1 MVINYNELA
10 YSVSY
15 WLSYQNKIG
24 REFMNSE
31 SSLKYPIADFL
42 TNLHNPINQIK
53 LEEQHFLFEDRY
65 IDVIIQENNLT
76 THAFELKVAKYE
88 TTQKKEKQRILNDL
102 LRLYFMKRIYNTD
115 SYFIISGEH
124 QQFMSFFRS
133 ISKVSGHYNISPTSS
148 IISNPI
154 GFYTKWFQFS
164 TNVNSIKK
172 INIKRETE
180 KNYKELYNSFLLTYK
195 LRASS
200 KLQSISL
207 PNYIMT
213 ECVAITPIFTGAPLS
228 HLVGIWKVY

>member
-1 MVINYNELA
+1 MVINSVDLA

-15 WLSYQNKIG
+15 WLSYQNRIG

-42 TNLHNPINQIK
+42 TNLNTPINQIK
-53 LEEQHFLFEDRY
+53 LEEQHSLFEDRY
-65 IDVIIQENNLT
+65 IDVTIKENNET
-76 THAFELKVAKYE
+76 ICAFELKVTKYE

-102 LRLYFMKRIYNTD
+102 LRLYYMNRIYNTD

-133 ISKVSGHYNISPTSS
+133 ISKVSGQFNIVPTTDNISD
-148 IISNPI
+148 PI
-154 GFYTKWFQFS
+154 GFYTKWFKFSDKKDQFKKII
-164 TNVNSIKK
+164 IKK
-172 INIKRETE
+172 ETD
-180 KNYKELYNSFLLTYK
+180 KNYKELYDEFLSTYK
-195 LRASS
+195 LRNLS
-200 KLQSISL
+200 KLEKNSL

-213 ECVAITPIFTGAPLS
+213 ECVAMTPIFIGAPLS